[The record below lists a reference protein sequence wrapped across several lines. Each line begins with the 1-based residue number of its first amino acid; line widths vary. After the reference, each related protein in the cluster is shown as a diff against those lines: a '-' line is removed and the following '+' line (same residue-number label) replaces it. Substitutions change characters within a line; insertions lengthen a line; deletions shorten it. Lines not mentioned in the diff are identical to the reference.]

1 MSTAPNPPAF
11 GRHVVTALL
20 VAHNGARWLPQS
32 AAGLLAQSRPPQRF
46 VAVDTGSTDGSAD
59 VLGQLLG
66 ADRVVAA
73 PLGTG
78 FGAAV
83 DLGLAA
89 TDEEHDQGSPADDEP
104 PDDEPPGDDQPVEWL
119 WLLHDDAEP
128 APHALEHLLRLVDS
142 SPTVAVAGPKL
153 LGWSN
158 RRTLLEVGVT
168 IAHSGRRETG
178 LERREQDQG
187 QHDGIHDVLAVST
200 AGMLVRRDVWRA
212 LGGLDPVL
220 PLYRDDVDFGW
231 RVNNAGHRVVCVT
244 DSVVHHAEA
253 ASHGRRTLGAFP
265 ERYPRADR
273 QHANYV
279 LLANLPV
286 LLVPV
291 AGLRLIVGTLM
302 RALGLLVG
310 KLPANAMGE
319 VLALASVL
327 VRTDR
332 LARARWRRRR
342 TRVLPYRAVRPLL
355 ASPSSS
361 LRRGMETV
369 TALVG
374 VGSAASFAAGRHRA
388 VETGPASEDAEDL
401 PSWGT
406 GLVRRIL
413 RKPAVVLALALL
425 ALTVL
430 ASRDLIGAGRLMGG
444 ALLPAPDTASD
455 LWRTYT
461 EGWHPVGVG
470 SDTPAPP
477 YLAVIAALGTVLF
490 GNASAAV
497 SVLLLGA
504 VPLAGLT
511 AYLALRRVTSS
522 PALRIWGATT
532 YALLPAVPGAVAA
545 GRVGTATV
553 AVLLPLA
560 AVAALRAVRGGGAG
574 RLRAAWIGGSLLAVM
589 SAFVPLAY
597 LVAVVLA
604 LGAAA
609 SRRLPRAA
617 LIRLFALLV
626 MPPLL
631 LLPWLPELVRRP
643 QLLLLEGGFV
653 RPDLV
658 DPSLHPLAV
667 FLLHPGGP
675 GMYPLAFSVGLV
687 LAALAALLRPDR
699 RRLVAAGWAAALA
712 GIAGGIALSHTR
724 LDAPGLAGP
733 VAAWPG
739 PATLMAGAG
748 LVLAAVVGA
757 DGARDRIARSSF
769 GWRQVGAV
777 AVTVSALAVPL
788 LAGPWWAVQGAG
800 GPLERRDPV
809 LLPAFVAAEGE
820 QRDRPR
826 TLVLRQLEEGRLA
839 YALLRAD
846 GPRLG
851 EADTIAG
858 SDIATGLDET
868 VADLASGR
876 GGDAATDLLPYGV
889 RFVLLGR
896 PVDPSLADA
905 IDAVPGLVRVSAPDR
920 SALWKVRYPSGRVRI
935 VSGPADTDATVLPS
949 GAVGV
954 RTDVPAAEAPRLLT
968 LADQHHDRWQATLDG
983 RRLEPQGYDG
993 WAQAFAL
1000 PADGGL
1006 LVVGYDD
1013 RNRQLLLWLQL
1024 AAVIVA
1030 LVLALPS
1037 LRAADDADE
1046 HPAAEPPPPVQPL
1059 PADPGDPVV
1068 AAR

>member
-1 MSTAPNPPAF
+1 MSTAPTSPAF
-11 GRHVVTALL
+11 GRHVVTAVL

-32 AAGLLAQSRPPQRF
+32 AAGLRAQTRQPQRF
-46 VAVDTGSTDGSAD
+46 IAVDTGSTDGSAD
-59 VLGQLLG
+59 ILGQLLG

-83 DLGLAA
+83 DLGVAA
-89 TDEEHDQGSPADDEP
+89 TDERSAETYP
-104 PDDEPPGDDQPVEWL
+104 PDEDLPDGDQPVQWL

-128 APHALEHLLRLVDS
+128 ELHALEHLLRFVDS

-153 LGWSN
+153 RGWSN

-168 IAHSGRRETG
+168 IGRSGRRETG

-187 QHDGIHDVLAVST
+187 QHDGVHDVLAVST
-200 AGMLVRRDVWRA
+200 AGMLVRRDVWHA

-244 DSVVHHAEA
+244 DAMVHHAEA
-253 ASHGRRTLGAFP
+253 ASHGRRKLGAFA
-265 ERYPRADR
+265 ERYLRTDR

-279 LLANLPV
+279 LLANLP
-286 LLVPV
+286 LLFVPL
-291 AGLRLIVGTLM
+291 AGLRLIVGTVL

-319 VLALASVL
+319 VVALAAVL
-327 VRTDR
+327 ARPDR
-332 LARARWRRRR
+332 LARARWRRRQ
-342 TRVLPYRAVRPLL
+342 TRVVPYRAVRPLL

-374 VGSAASFAAGRHRA
+374 VGAAASFAAGRHRA

-406 GLVRRIL
+406 GLARRIV
-413 RKPAVVLALALL
+413 RKPPVVLALALL
-425 ALTVL
+425 VLTVV
-430 ASRDLIGAGRLMGG
+430 ATRDLLGAGRLMGG

-470 SDTPAPP
+470 SDTAAPP

-511 AYLALRRVTSS
+511 AYRALRRVTRS
-522 PALRIWGATT
+522 PVLRIWGATT
-532 YALLPAVPGAVAA
+532 YALLPPVTGAVAA
-545 GRVGTATV
+545 GRIGTATL
-553 AVLLPLA
+553 AVLLPVA

-589 SAFVPLAY
+589 SAFAPLAY
-597 LVAVVLA
+597 LVTLVLA
-604 LGAAA
+604 LGAVV
-609 SRRLPRAA
+609 SRRVPRPA
-617 LIRLFALLV
+617 LVRLLVLLV
-626 MPPLL
+626 MPPVL
-631 LLPWLPELVRRP
+631 LLPWLPELARHP
-643 QLLLLEGGFV
+643 QLLLLEGGLV
-653 RPDLV
+653 RPELV

-699 RRLVAAGWAAALA
+699 RRLVAAGWATALA
-712 GIAGGIALSHTR
+712 GIAGGIALSHVR
-724 LDAPGLAGP
+724 LDAPGLDGS

-739 PATLMAGAG
+739 PATMMAGAG

-757 DGARDRIARSSF
+757 DGARERIARSSF
-769 GWRQVGAV
+769 GWRQVAAV
-777 AVTVSALAVPL
+777 AVTVTALAVPV
-788 LAGPWWAVQGAG
+788 LAGPWWAFQGAG
-800 GPLERRDPV
+800 EPLERRDPV

-820 QRDRPR
+820 HRDRPR
-826 TLVLRQLEEGRLA
+826 TLVLRQLEEGRLS

-851 EADTIAG
+851 DADTIAG

-896 PVDPSLADA
+896 PVDAALADA
-905 IDAVPGLVRVSAPDR
+905 IDAVPGLVRVSAPDQ
-920 SALWKVRYPSGRVRI
+920 SALWKVRYPSGRVRV
-935 VSGPADTDATVLPS
+935 VSGPADTTGTVLPS
-949 GAVGV
+949 GAVGL
-954 RTDVPAAEAPRLLT
+954 RTDVPAAGAPRLLT
-968 LADQHHDRWQATLDG
+968 LADQHDDRWQATLDG
-983 RRLEPQGYDG
+983 QRLEPQVYDG

-1000 PADGGL
+1000 PAAGGTL
-1006 LVVGYDD
+1006 MVRYDD
-1013 RNRQLLLWLQL
+1013 KDRQFLLWLQL
-1024 AAVIVA
+1024 AAVVVA

-1037 LRAADDADE
+1037 VRAVDE
-1046 HPAAEPPPPVQPL
+1046 TDELAVAEPPSAQAVPV
-1059 PADPGDPVV
+1059 DPGDPVGV
-1068 AAR
+1068 AR

>member
-1 MSTAPNPPAF
+1 MSTDPTPPAF
-11 GRHVVTALL
+11 GRHVVTAVL

-32 AAGLLAQSRPPQRF
+32 AAGLRAQTRAPQRF

-59 VLGQLLG
+59 ILGRLFG
-66 ADRVVAA
+66 ADRVVSA
-73 PLGTG
+73 PVGTG

-83 DLGLAA
+83 DLAIA
-89 TDEEHDQGSPADDEP
+89 PTDESYAQADPPPDREP
-104 PDDEPPGDDQPVEWL
+104 PAADQPIQWL

-128 APHALEHLLRLVDS
+128 EPHALEHLLRLVDS

-153 LGWSN
+153 RGWTN

-168 IAHSGRRETG
+168 IARSGRRETG

-187 QHDGIHDVLAVST
+187 QHDGVHDVLAVST
-200 AGMLVRRDVWRA
+200 AGMLVRRDVWHA

-220 PLYRDDVDFGW
+220 SLYRDDVDFGW
-231 RVNNAGHRVVCVT
+231 RANQAGHRVVCVT
-244 DSVVHHAEA
+244 DAVVHHAEA
-253 ASHGRRTLGAFP
+253 ASHGRRKLEAFP
-265 ERYPRADR
+265 ERHLRSDR

-279 LLANLPV
+279 LLANLPL

-291 AGLRLIVGTLM
+291 AGLRLILGTVL
-302 RALGLLVG
+302 RALGLLVV

-319 VLALASVL
+319 VVALTSVL
-327 VRTDR
+327 ARPDR

-342 TRVLPYRAVRPLL
+342 TRVVPYRAVRPLL

-361 LRRGMETV
+361 LRRGAETV
-369 TALVG
+369 SALVG
-374 VGSAASFAAGRHRA
+374 VGAAASFAAGRHRA

-406 GLVRRIL
+406 GLARRVL
-413 RKPAVVLALALL
+413 RKPPVVLALTLL
-425 ALTVL
+425 VLTVL
-430 ASRDLIGAGRLMGG
+430 ASRDLLGAGRLMGG
-444 ALLPAPDTASD
+444 ALLPAPDSASD

-470 SDTPAPP
+470 SDTAAPP
-477 YLAVIAALGTVLF
+477 YLAVLAALGTVLL

-497 SVLLLGA
+497 SLLLLGA

-511 AYLALRRVTSS
+511 AYRALRRVTAS
-522 PALRIWGATT
+522 PVLRIWGATT
-532 YALLPAVPGAVAA
+532 YALLPPVTGAVAA
-545 GRVGTATV
+545 GRIGTAAL

-560 AVAALRAVRGGGAG
+560 AVAALRAVRRGASG
-574 RLRAAWIGGSLLAVM
+574 SLRAAWIGGSLLAVM
-589 SAFVPLAY
+589 SAFAPLAY
-597 LVAVVLA
+597 LVAVVLG
-604 LGAAA
+604 LGAVA
-609 SRRLPRAA
+609 SRRLHRPV
-617 LIRLFALLV
+617 LIRLLVLLV

-631 LLPWLPELVRRP
+631 LLPWLPALVRQP
-643 QLLLLEGGFV
+643 QLVLLEGGLV

-667 FLLHPGGP
+667 FLVHPGGP
-675 GMYPLAFSVGLV
+675 GMYPLAFSIGLV

-699 RRLVAAGWAAALA
+699 RRLVAAGWATALA
-712 GIAGGIALSHTR
+712 GIAGGITLSHIR
-724 LDAPGLAGP
+724 LAAPGLEGS

-757 DGARDRIARSSF
+757 EGARDRISRSSF
-769 GWRQVGAV
+769 GWRQVAAG
-777 AVTVSALAVPL
+777 AVTVAALAVPV
-788 LAGPWWAVQGAG
+788 LAGPWWAFQGAG

-820 QRDRPR
+820 HRERPR
-826 TLVLRQLEEGRLA
+826 TLVLRQREKGRLS

-851 EADTIAG
+851 DADTVAG
-858 SDIATGLDET
+858 SDIAPGLDGT

-896 PVDPSLADA
+896 PVDPALADA
-905 IDAVPGLVRVSAPDR
+905 IDAVPGMVRVSAPDR
-920 SALWKVRYPSGRVRI
+920 AALWKVRYPSGRVRV
-935 VSGPADTDATVLPS
+935 VSGPGDTTGKVLPS

-954 RTDVPAAEAPRLLT
+954 RTVIPAARGPRLLT
-968 LADQHHDRWQATLDG
+968 LADQHDVRWQAVIDG
-983 RRLEPQGYDG
+983 QRLEPRRYDG
-993 WAQAFAL
+993 WAQAFVL
-1000 PADGGL
+1000 PAEGGR
-1006 LVVGYDD
+1006 LVVRYDD
-1013 RNRQLLLWLQL
+1013 GNRQLLLWLQL

-1037 LRAADDADE
+1037 VRAVDEADE
-1046 HPAAEPPPPVQPL
+1046 HVAAEPPPPLQPV
-1059 PADPGDPVV
+1059 PADPGDPVA